1 MTFSQA
7 DLPQIKWSLLTFLL
21 TLTIGGSA
29 VFISQKY
36 ANSAQ
41 VAKRVAQQQLTEA
54 RNKLNAS
61 HDDQQ
66 NMATYTKEYSAIQR
80 REIIGEEQR
89 LNLIE
94 ALETLRQQNRVID
107 FKYAITPQ
115 QPYKPVPALDSG
127 NFDLKLSAMKLQFD
141 LLHEGQLINFFD
153 SLRHDMN
160 GWFIL
165 EKCTLER
172 NTGSA
177 QNDISSAQLK
187 ADCTGGWLTMKNRNS
202 K

>member
-1 MTFSQA
+1 MTFSQS
-7 DLPQIKWSLLTFLL
+7 DFPYIKWSLLAVVL

-29 VFISQKY
+29 VFVSHNY
-36 ANSAQ
+36 AHNVRNARS
-41 VAKRVAQQQLTEA
+41 VVQQQLNEA
-54 RNKLNAS
+54 RSKLNAAR
-61 HDDQQ
+61 DDQE

-94 ALETLRQQNRVID
+94 ELETLRKRNRVLD
-107 FKYAITPQ
+107 FKYAIAPQ
-115 QPYKPVPALDSG
+115 QPYKPAPALNSG
-127 NFDLKLSAMKLQFD
+127 NFDLRLSPMTLKFE

-153 SLRHDMN
+153 SLRRDIN

-165 EKCTLER
+165 ERCALER
-172 NTGSA
+172 VSEST
-177 QNDISSAQLK
+177 AQLK
-187 ADCTGGWLTMKNRNS
+187 ADCAGGWLTLKNRNA

>member
-7 DLPQIKWSLLTFLL
+7 DLVHIKLSLLTFLL

-36 ANSAQ
+36 ANNAQ
-41 VAKRVAQQQLTEA
+41 TAKRAAQQQLTDA
-54 RNKLNAS
+54 RNKLNAAR
-61 HDDQQ
+61 DDQE
-66 NMATYTKEYSAIQR
+66 NMSTYTKEYSAIQR

-94 ALETLRQQNRVID
+94 ALETLRKLNRVVD

-115 QPYKPVPALDSG
+115 QPYKPAPALDSG
-127 NFDLKLSAMKLQFD
+127 NFDLKLSAMTLQFD
-141 LLHEGQLINFFD
+141 LLHEGQLIHFFD
-153 SLRHDMN
+153 SLRRDLN

-172 NTGSA
+172 SPGSA
-177 QNDISSAQLK
+177 QNDASSAQLK
-187 ADCTGGWLTMKNRNS
+187 ADCAGGWLTLKNRNS
-202 K
+202 Q